1 LKEEGR
7 EIIYKGLL
15 KRRGGLQSDSG
26 ELLVFLLDHA
36 LLMVKQKN
44 KADQLKVYRRVHE
57 GPGFLR
63 KYADELF
70 IADSA
75 RTTARHRSRRNRHA
89 FHRLAPLTQQL

>member
-1 LKEEGR
+1 M
-7 EIIYKGLL
+7 IYKGPL
-15 KRRGGLQSDSG
+15 KCRGGSQSNSG

-44 KADQLKVYRRVHE
+44 KADQFKVYQHVGE
-57 GPGFLR
+57 GSGFLHEN
-63 KYADELF
+63 ADKLF

-75 RTTARHRSRRNRHA
+75 RTAACDRSRRNRHA